1 MTKDQLSHAPVFRDA
16 RTASFALYA
25 AAALLASVACSK
37 AEVINKGSGGT
48 NWLKT
53 TAPVDPG
60 ETVTVSFIIFDEGD
74 GILDSAVNI
83 DNFRWGSASIGSP
96 VTGR

>member
-1 MTKDQLSHAPVFRDA
+1 MTVGNL
-16 RTASFALYA
+16 
-25 AAALLASVACSK
+25 
-37 AEVINKGSGGT
+37 NKGSGGT

-53 TAPVDPG
+53 TAPVEPG

-74 GILDSAVNI
+74 GILDSAVNV